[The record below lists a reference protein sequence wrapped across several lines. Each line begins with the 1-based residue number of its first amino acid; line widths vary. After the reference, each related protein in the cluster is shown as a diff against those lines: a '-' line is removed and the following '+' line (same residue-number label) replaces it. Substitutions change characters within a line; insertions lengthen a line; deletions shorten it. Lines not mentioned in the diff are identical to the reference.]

1 MRISDWSSDVCSS
14 DLRLEA
20 GRREVGAAVIA
31 EIGERHD
38 TDVDPVA
45 ERLEDAGGGRTDT
58 IAAGLVNHGSGAE
71 RPGDGLRQRRQFRVL
86 ELRRQV
92 AWIGVGRIDDLLKRR
107 VHPRM
112 EVRAVST
119 GRSEERRVGKEGV
132 STG

>member
-86 ELRRQV
+86 ELRRQE
-92 AWIGVGRIDDLLKRR
+92 IGRASCRER
-107 VHPRM
+107 VCR
-112 EVRAVST
+112 T
-119 GRSEERRVGKEGV
+119 CRSRWSPDHSKKKTPSFEK
-132 STG
+132 